1 MRQHYKILTGTNFMV
16 ILNSRN
22 DVSKI
27 FKMNFSLG
35 LEILKMAYL
44 EDQRGMAKL
53 LKSYSE
59 LKEKKTFTLYH
70 YLK

>member
-1 MRQHYKILTGTNFMV
+1 MNFMV
-16 ILNSRN
+16 VLNSRN

-27 FKMNFSLG
+27 FKMNFSQG
-35 LEILKMAYL
+35 LEILKLAYL

-53 LKSYSE
+53 LKSYSD